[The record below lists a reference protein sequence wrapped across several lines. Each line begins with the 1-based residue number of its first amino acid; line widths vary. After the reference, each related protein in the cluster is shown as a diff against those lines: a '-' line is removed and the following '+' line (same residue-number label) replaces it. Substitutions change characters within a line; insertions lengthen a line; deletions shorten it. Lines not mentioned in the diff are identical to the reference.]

1 MNNRFIKVFWHMD
14 KGSVKERLGATPGN
28 PNISLTTLTK
38 TITNEGVEGTAAEVE
53 TETDTPEKVKEKKDK
68 AIEAIQKNQ
77 EMIQL
82 KHDLLKKA
90 EEKRKEALVQQEG
103 LIKSKQ
109 TLMEVGSPVF
119 HLFLLL
125 F

>member
-28 PNISLTTLTK
+28 PNISLTSLTK
-38 TITNEGVEGTAAEVE
+38 TITNEGAEGTAEVE
-53 TETDTPEKVKEKKDK
+53 TEADTPEKVKEKKDK
-68 AIEAIQKNQ
+68 AIEGIQKNH

-109 TLMEVGSPVF
+109 ALMEVSSPGF
-119 HLFLLL
+119 HLFMFL